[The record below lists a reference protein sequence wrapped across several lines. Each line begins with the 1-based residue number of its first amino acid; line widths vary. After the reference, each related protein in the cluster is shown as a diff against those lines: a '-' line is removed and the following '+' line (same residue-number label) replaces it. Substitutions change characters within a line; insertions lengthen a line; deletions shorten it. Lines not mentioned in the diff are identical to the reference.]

1 MSKKPIIVFEG
12 IEGSG
17 KTYHINNVVRF
28 LKKKKIKF
36 IKIREPG
43 GSQNSEIIRKLIL
56 NKKSKTNYITD
67 LLLILASRSENIENI
82 IKKNYRK
89 KIILIDRFVDST
101 VAYQHYGMNIDITLI
116 KKMND
121 FITNKLK
128 PDLTILSLVNEKNF
142 KKRLNSRKNNNK
154 YDKFNF
160 SFYNKVQKGYIKI
173 AKGNNRYLIIDS
185 NKNTIK
191 QNSDIII
198 NSINKLI

>member
-1 MSKKPIIVFEG
+1 MYNKPLIVFEG
-12 IEGSG
+12 IEVSG
-17 KTYHINNVVRF
+17 KTTNIRIVSKLLRR
-28 LKKKKIKF
+28 LKKDHIKF
-36 IKIREPG
+36 
-43 GSQNSEIIRKLIL
+43 
-56 NKKSKTNYITD
+56 
-67 LLLILASRSENIENI
+67 
-82 IKKNYRK
+82 
-89 KIILIDRFVDST
+89 
-101 VAYQHYGMNIDITLI
+101 
-116 KKMND
+116 
-121 FITNKLK
+121 TNKLK